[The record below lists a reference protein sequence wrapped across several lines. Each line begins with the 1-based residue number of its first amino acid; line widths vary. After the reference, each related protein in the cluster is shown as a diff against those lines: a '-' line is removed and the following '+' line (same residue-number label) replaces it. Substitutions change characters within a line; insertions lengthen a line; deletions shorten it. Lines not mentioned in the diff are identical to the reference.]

1 MWEASPTGPGNSKE
15 IAPFGIIL
23 GMTPPDLI
31 DATTYSRRLVALCL
45 KSGII
50 PFPTRAADR
59 AILQKSAIRYFDPDA
74 RYSQKGVDTILKQ
87 WIQEIGRKIRV
98 DHVTL
103 RRLLVDDGYLER
115 RPDGARYRVTLTG
128 PFAFQFASD
137 VDGVDDKAL
146 IAQEAMAIEARRR
159 AHAPGLNP

>member
-1 MWEASPTGPGNSKE
+1 MSNPV
-15 IAPFGIIL
+15 
-23 GMTPPDLI
+23 LI
-31 DATTYSRRLVALCL
+31 DAATYSRRLVALCL
-45 KSGII
+45 KSGFI
-50 PFPTRAADR
+50 PFPTRPADR

-87 WIQEIGRKIRV
+87 WIQEIGRKVRV

-115 RPDGARYRVTLTG
+115 RPDGARYRVTLSG
-128 PFAFQFASD
+128 PFAFTFAPD
-137 VDGVDDKAL
+137 VDVVNDKAI
-146 IAQEAMAIEARRR
+146 IAQESMAIEARRR

>member
-1 MWEASPTGPGNSKE
+1 
-15 IAPFGIIL
+15 
-23 GMTPPDLI
+23 MTNPVVI
-31 DATTYSRRLVALCL
+31 DTTTYSRRLVALCL
-45 KSGII
+45 KSGYI
-50 PFPTRAADR
+50 PFPARPADR

-87 WIQEIGRKIRV
+87 WIQEIGRKVRV

-115 RPDGARYRVTLTG
+115 RPDGARYRVTLSG
-128 PFAFQFASD
+128 PFAFQFTPD
-137 VDGVDDKAL
+137 VDLVDDKAL
-146 IAQEAMAIEARRR
+146 IAQESMAIEARRR

>member
-1 MWEASPTGPGNSKE
+1 MTSPV
-15 IAPFGIIL
+15 
-23 GMTPPDLI
+23 LI
-31 DATTYSRRLVALCL
+31 DSTTYARRLVTLCL
-45 KSGII
+45 RSGFIT
-50 PFPTRAADR
+50 FPARPADR
-59 AILQKSAIRYFDPDA
+59 AILQKSMIRYFDPDA

-87 WIQEIGRKIRV
+87 WTQEIGRKIRV

-115 RPDGARYRVTLTG
+115 RPDGARYRVTLSG
-128 PFAFQFASD
+128 PFAFQFAPD
-137 VDGVDDKAL
+137 VDTVDDKAL

>member
-1 MWEASPTGPGNSKE
+1 
-15 IAPFGIIL
+15 
-23 GMTPPDLI
+23 MTNPILI

-45 KSGII
+45 KSGFI
-50 PFPTRAADR
+50 PFPARPADR
-59 AILQKSAIRYFDPDA
+59 AILQKSMIRYFDPDA

-115 RPDGARYRVTLTG
+115 RPDGARYRVTLLG
-128 PFAFQFASD
+128 PFAYQFAPD
-137 VDGVDDKAL
+137 VDVVDDKMV
-146 IAQEAMAIEARRR
+146 IAQEATAIEARRR
-159 AHAPGLNP
+159 AHAPGMNP

>member
-1 MWEASPTGPGNSKE
+1 MSSPV
-15 IAPFGIIL
+15 
-23 GMTPPDLI
+23 LI
-31 DATTYSRRLVALCL
+31 DAATYSRRLVALCL

-50 PFPTRAADR
+50 PFPTRASDQ
-59 AILQKSAIRYFDPDA
+59 AILEKSIIRNFDPDA
-74 RYSQKGVDTILKQ
+74 RYSQKGVDTILKL

-115 RPDGARYRVTLTG
+115 RPDGARYRVSVSG
-128 PFAFQFASD
+128 SFAFQFAPD
-137 VDGVDDKAL
+137 VDSLDDKAV

-159 AHAPGLNP
+159 AHAPGMNP

>member
-1 MWEASPTGPGNSKE
+1 
-15 IAPFGIIL
+15 
-23 GMTPPDLI
+23 MTNPVLI

-45 KSGII
+45 KSGLI
-50 PFPTRAADR
+50 PFPARPADR
-59 AILQKSAIRYFDPDA
+59 AVLQKSMIRYFDPDA

-115 RPDGARYRVTLTG
+115 RPDGARYRVTLSG
-128 PFAFQFASD
+128 PFAFQFAPD
-137 VDGVDDKAL
+137 VDSVDDKAL
-146 IAQEAMAIEARRR
+146 IAQESMAIEARRR
-159 AHAPGLNP
+159 AHAPGMNP